1 MNNTAEQMERLNS
14 QVRLDGRGEDPVI
27 QAVLSDDFANA
38 KNSEAIEIALML
50 QQLIRGQNSMLSQQE
65 QLNEELNKLRGR
77 MDGYDKDA
85 KKWND
90 NREDFIKEQLE
101 KAEDLRISDP
111 KERERLLAREAQH
124 VQATIQK
131 KMAENAVEKMRFD
144 GLLKSMPTEI
154 ILPMGRIVT
163 VNDNGVVQQRVE
175 SEVIKIKHRTWVLQ
189 PGVPTEVPKLVA
201 DEWKARN
208 KMQMENAERKALLN
222 ANAPK
227 DNMVVAQ
234 KWGEIN
240 KKYGSAADQFRA
252 DER

>member
-1 MNNTAEQMERLNS
+1 M
-14 QVRLDGRGEDPVI
+14 
-27 QAVLSDDFANA
+27 FC
-38 KNSEAIEIALML
+38 
-50 QQLIRGQNSMLSQQE
+50 
-65 QLNEELNKLRGR
+65 
-77 MDGYDKDA
+77 
-85 KKWND
+85 
-90 NREDFIKEQLE
+90 
-101 KAEDLRISDP
+101 
-111 KERERLLAREAQH
+111 
-124 VQATIQK
+124 
-131 KMAENAVEKMRFD
+131 
-144 GLLKSMPTEI
+144 
-154 ILPMGRIVT
+154 
-163 VNDNGVVQQRVE
+163 VE

>member
-1 MNNTAEQMERLNS
+1 MDNTAEQMERLNS
-14 QVRLDGRGEDPVI
+14 QVRLDGKGEDPII

-65 QLNEELNKLRGR
+65 QLNEELSKLRGR
-77 MDGYDKDA
+77 MDGYDRDA
-85 KKWND
+85 KKWNES
-90 NREDFIKEQLE
+90 REDFIKEQLE

-124 VQATIQK
+124 VQATIQQ
-131 KMAENAVEKMRFD
+131 KMAENAVEKMKFD
-144 GLLKSMPTEI
+144 ALLESMPKEV
-154 ILPMGRIVT
+154 ILPMGRIIT
-163 VNDNGVVQQRVE
+163 VNENGVVQQRVE
-175 SEVIKIKHRTWVLQ
+175 SEIIRIKHRSWVLQ

-240 KKYGSAADQFRA
+240 KKYGSSAEQFKA

>member
-1 MNNTAEQMERLNS
+1 MERLNS

-50 QQLIRGQNSMLSQQE
+50 QQLIRGQTSMLSQQE
-65 QLNEELNKLRGR
+65 QLNEELSKLRGR

-90 NREDFIKEQLE
+90 SREDFIKEQLE

-131 KMAENAVEKMRFD
+131 KMAENAVEKMKFD
-144 GLLKSMPTEI
+144 GLLNSMPMET